1 MTTAIKINNDFES
14 KRLQRNM
21 TDTQKRNSNNV
32 KEGKLVNAFVKDPNL
47 SLDETLDTLVI
58 SQSEVELPKKLDEIE
73 TSKDKSLYYLAGIS
87 IGVMGILGGFT
98 LLMKNFSKQKLNTTK
113 EFYFLE

>member
-1 MTTAIKINNDFES
+1 MTTIPKINNDAES

-58 SQSEVELPKKLDEIE
+58 SQSEIKMPEKLVEKERKKDR
-73 TSKDKSLYYLAGIS
+73 SLYYIAGTS
-87 IGVMGILGGFT
+87 LGVMGVLGHY
-98 LLMKNFSKQKLNTTK
+98 LMKI
-113 EFYFLE
+113 